1 MAHTELEGLMTTVY
15 YHALGLWE
23 ERKKEEWRDVSPGR
37 IFSTVGELKWPPQDT
52 SLWHEGYFG
61 LAPFRH
67 CRHWRNS
74 EQQKS
79 PFVRADCFPGL
90 SWGISK
96 FGDAE
101 HNAPSGSGPRN
112 KGCWSTSPQAS
123 RLPLSCTCPP
133 PQPPSV
139 WDASSDCCGQSL
151 QPSPLGATSL

>member
-101 HNAPSGSGPRN
+101 HNAPAEVVPETRGAGPRPP
-112 KGCWSTSPQAS
+112 KPRACLCLVRAHHRS
-123 RLPLSCTCPP
+123 LLLSGTPP
-133 PQPPSV
+133 PIAAVRACSPPH
-139 WDASSDCCGQSL
+139 
-151 QPSPLGATSL
+151 